1 MTNKQLF
8 AFFLDEVKEWQIKTE
23 AAYKVYRKERK
34 HIVETYKEEI
44 AAKKLSDLRDDI
56 RNELFAADTLMHHT
70 AEQTADSLMS
80 NLESALDPAGAQQ
93 QIAALRAFYDFKVKL
108 SAFELRT
115 LAKSCTS
122 YLALRAL
129 SSVAKESGFEM
140 AVPTLDGFVDEIKRF
155 RAGFVPPMC
164 YAVSDYLPEFKEIYP
179 EIPFRRDDGT
189 IYHWGAGH
197 NDTWAVTQA
206 QVMKHMPEKLEEMA
220 ARWNNTFIP
229 DIVPIDSETA
239 TGEDVKNQAE
249 ATQAAKETAAARAE
263 GLKIQP
269 AKKEAPQSETAA
281 ATLARYTT

>member
-8 AFFLDEVKEWQIKTE
+8 AFFLDEVKGWQIKTE
-23 AAYKVYRKERK
+23 AAYKVYRKEKKR
-34 HIVETYKEEI
+34 IMETYREEI

-56 RNELFAADTLMHHT
+56 RGELFTADTLMHHA

-80 NLESALDPAGAQQ
+80 NLESVLDPTGAQQ
-93 QIAALRAFYDFKVKL
+93 QITAIRAFYDFRVKL

-140 AVPTLDGFVDEIKRF
+140 AVPTLDGFVDEVKRF
-155 RAGFVPPMC
+155 RAGFIPPMC

-189 IYHWGAGH
+189 VYHWAAGH

-206 QVMKHMPEKLEEMA
+206 QAMKHMTEKLEEMA

-229 DIVPIDSETA
+229 DITPIDTETA
-239 TGEDVKNQAE
+239 TDEDVKKQAE
-249 ATQAAKETAAARAE
+249 AAQAAKETATARVD

-269 AKKEAPQSETAA
+269 AKKETPHPEEAA
-281 ATLARYTT
+281 ATLARYTI